1 MDAHTEI
8 NVEFFD
14 SKEYEFSDEEKKTV
28 IAITIAAEKEIRIL
42 LPQLPEIILLS
53 VMTGQDVI
61 PTTGE
66 VGLCMAPG
74 YVRWIVDPKLKES
87 VNEIA
92 KASLRSTL
100 FHECHHLVRG
110 FVMYGG
116 KPIRSFMDVVIN
128 EGLATVFERDASG
141 SNPEWGRYP
150 ADVEN
155 WVNELQQLP
164 LSVPYEEWMIRHPDG
179 RSYIG
184 YKVGTYIV
192 DRAIKNSGVS
202 AADFVLTT
210 TEEIFELSGLK

>member
-14 SKEYEFSDEEKKTV
+14 SKEYEFSDEEKKTIKA
-28 IAITIAAEKEIRIL
+28 IAITAEKEIRNL
-42 LPQLPEIILLS
+42 LPQLPDIILLS

-66 VGLCMAPG
+66 VGLSMAPG
-74 YVRWIVDPKLKES
+74 YVRWIVNPKWKES

-92 KASLRSTL
+92 KASLRNTL
-100 FHECHHLVRG
+100 FHECHHLGRG

-116 KPIRSFMDVVIN
+116 KPMTSLMDGVIS

-150 ADVEN
+150 AEVESWLN
-155 WVNELQQLP
+155 DLLQLP
-164 LSVPYEEWMIRHPDG
+164 LSVPYEEWMINHPDG

-184 YKVGTYIV
+184 YRVGTYIV
-192 DRAIKNSGVS
+192 DRAINNSGLS
-202 AADFVLTT
+202 AAELVLTT
-210 TEEIFELSGLK
+210 TEEILKLSGLK